1 MGFKSTNKQTSQSNN
16 CNTFKVGGLLF
27 DSKEDYLLF
36 KNIDKNI
43 NDTVKSVKDG
53 SIDLK
58 DVFNNVKTISV
69 KECYYEAREELDGLF
84 ENATG
89 LLCYEGTTLV
99 TEYKVGCCFF
109 DKINVIEYCDY
120 SDSDDDDDD
129 RDRISDN
136 YSGSG
141 SNRDRVSDSYYF

>member
-43 NDTVKSVKDG
+43 NDTVKLVKDG
-53 SIDLK
+53 SIDLNK
-58 DVFNNVKTISV
+58 VFNDVKPISV
-69 KECYYEAREELDGLF
+69 KECYYDAREELDGLF

-89 LLCYEGTTLV
+89 LLCYEGTRFV
-99 TEYKVGCCFF
+99 IEYKVGCCFF
-109 DKINVIEYCDY
+109 DKINVIEYCDSD
-120 SDSDDDDDD
+120 SDSDD
-129 RDRISDN
+129 
-136 YSGSG
+136 
-141 SNRDRVSDSYYF
+141 F